1 MYKRQDH
8 TQLRAGLVMSV
19 MAGYEMM
26 LRTISID
33 ALRDAVGEQRRLWL
47 AAVIQQIVD
56 TDKVDKDMA
65 LEDTKGAR

>member
-1 MYKRQDH
+1 
-8 TQLRAGLVMSV
+8 MSV

-26 LRTISID
+26 SRTISID